1 MRPHRWPTIALALGV
16 AFATSVTSA
25 QPPVSAPR
33 PAPAVDPLRP
43 ALAGVRLP
51 ADAAQPAAGV
61 TRTLPA
67 QALRPLPAQARAAVR
82 SVPGLVQQVDL
93 RSYVRLHR
101 DVLDLDRHG
110 APIVRSEILAID
122 PSPAALERARA
133 AGFAVVGTRELD
145 ALGLRVAVLH
155 ARPGQGTRAALRQ
168 LQRLDR
174 DGEYVF
180 NHLYFGSS
188 APAAIAASA
197 APTAPTVPTAPG
209 ATGTPTGTALRIG
222 LVDSGVDRAHPALAR
237 VRIESWGCDGDSRPD
252 RHGTAVASLLAGGDH
267 DATPTV
273 LYAADI
279 YCGRPTGGAVSALVE
294 AMAWLADER
303 VAVINLSLVGPDN
316 ALLARAT
323 RALAGR
329 GHVLVAAV
337 GNDGPAAPP
346 LFPAA
351 YPEVIGVTAVDAHQ
365 RALPE
370 AVRGPQVDFAAPG
383 AALRAA
389 RPGGDWAAVRGTS
402 FAAPLVA
409 RAAARHAAAPAEGL
423 AEYVRSRL
431 AAQAIDL
438 GERGR
443 DPVFGH
449 GLIGAEAALALTET
463 GR

>member
-1 MRPHRWPTIALALGV
+1 MRLHRWPTIALMLGV
-16 AFATSVTSA
+16 ALATSGASA
-25 QPPVSAPR
+25 QPPAAAPR
-33 PAPAVDPLRP
+33 PALAADPLRP
-43 ALAGVRLP
+43 AMAGARLP
-51 ADAAQPAAGV
+51 VDAAQPASDVA
-61 TRTLPA
+61 RTLPA
-67 QALRPLPAQARAAVR
+67 QALRPLPAQARVAVR

-93 RSYVRLHR
+93 RSYVRMHR

-133 AGFAVVGTRELD
+133 AGFAVTGTRELG

-188 APAAIAASA
+188 APVAIPATSA
-197 APTAPTVPTAPG
+197 PSAPG
-209 ATGTPTGTALRIG
+209 AAGTPLRIG
-222 LVDSGVDRAHPALAR
+222 LVDSGVDRTHPALAG
-237 VRIESWGCDGDSRPD
+237 VRIEPWGCDGDSRPD
-252 RHGTAVASLLAGGDH
+252 RHGTAVASLLAGGDR

-337 GNDGPAAPP
+337 GNDGPTAPP

-351 YPEVIGVTAVDAHQ
+351 YPEVIGVTAVDARQ

-389 RPGGDWAAVRGTS
+389 RPGGDWATVRGTS

-409 RAAARHAAAPAEGL
+409 RAAARHAAAPGEGL
-423 AEYVRSRL
+423 VEHVRTQL

-449 GLIGAEAALALTET
+449 GLIDAEAALALTEA